1 MERAIYKKI
10 HKKIANNE
18 KLLAVLIDPDKII
31 NEASLLKLIH
41 LCVECRVDNLL
52 VGGSLITSN
61 HTSHIIALIKEHCA
75 IPVVLFPGSFM
86 HVNSLADGILFLS
99 LLSGRNPDLLIG
111 QQVMA
116 APLLKQHPQIEIIST
131 GYLLV
136 DSGAPTTALYM
147 SQSMPI
153 PRDKPDIAVSTA
165 LAAQYLGFSML
176 YLDAG
181 SGAKLPIDGQMIE
194 KVKEAISIPLTVGGG
209 LDTVDKISNAFSAGA
224 DMIVLGN
231 GIEKR
236 PELLIEAA
244 ALVEGK
250 TPRLQ

>member
-1 MERAIYKKI
+1 MDKAIYKKI
-10 HKKIANNE
+10 QKKIVNNE
-18 KLLAVLIDPDKII
+18 KLLAVLIDPDKVT
-31 NEASLLKLIH
+31 NEANLLKLIH
-41 LCVECRVDNLL
+41 LCVECGVNNIL

-61 HTSHIIALIKEHCA
+61 HISHIITMIKEHCA
-75 IPVVLFPGSFM
+75 IPVILFPGNFM
-86 HVNSLADGILFLS
+86 HINPLADGILFLS

-111 QQVMA
+111 QQVIA
-116 APLLKQHPQIEIIST
+116 APILKQHPQIEVIST

-153 PRDKPDIAVSTA
+153 PRDKTDIAVSTA
-165 LAAQYLGFSML
+165 LAAQYLGFRLL

-181 SGAKLPIDGQMIE
+181 SGAQLPIDSLMIK
-194 KVKEAISIPLTVGGG
+194 KVKEAISMPLIVGGG
-209 LDTVDKISNAFSAGA
+209 LDSSDKISTALDAGA

-236 PELLIEAA
+236 PELLIEAS
-244 ALVEGK
+244 ALVDGK
-250 TPRLQ
+250 AH